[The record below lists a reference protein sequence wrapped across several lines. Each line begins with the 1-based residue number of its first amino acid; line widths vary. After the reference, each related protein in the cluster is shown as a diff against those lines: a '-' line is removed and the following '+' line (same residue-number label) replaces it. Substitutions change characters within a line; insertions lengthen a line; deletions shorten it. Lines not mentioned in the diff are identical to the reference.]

1 MYDVL
6 SIERDYCVAIN
17 CMFSEKGCHVFV
29 IEKLCKLDGLLNLK

>member
-29 IEKLCKLDGLLNLK
+29 IENFDGLLNLK